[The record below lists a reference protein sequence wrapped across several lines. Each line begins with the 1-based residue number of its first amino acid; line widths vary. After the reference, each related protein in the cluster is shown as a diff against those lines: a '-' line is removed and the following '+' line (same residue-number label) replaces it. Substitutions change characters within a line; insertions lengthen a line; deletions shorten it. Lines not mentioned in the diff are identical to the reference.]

1 MYTVETV
8 GDDIDA
14 SIAALP
20 PELLDTFAELRT
32 ALELSPWTVGRP
44 LVPANPDGLR
54 LATIGPTGTC
64 QIVFHI
70 LERDRVVPIVQVC
83 FL

>member
-1 MYTVETV
+1 MYVVETV

-20 PELLDTFAELRT
+20 PELLGPFAELRT
-32 ALELSPWTVGRP
+32 ALEVSPRTVGRP
-44 LVPANPDGLR
+44 LAPTNPDDLR
-54 LATIGPTGTC
+54 VATIGPISTC
-64 QIVFHI
+64 QVVFHV
-70 LERDRVVPIVQVC
+70 LECDRIVPIVQVS